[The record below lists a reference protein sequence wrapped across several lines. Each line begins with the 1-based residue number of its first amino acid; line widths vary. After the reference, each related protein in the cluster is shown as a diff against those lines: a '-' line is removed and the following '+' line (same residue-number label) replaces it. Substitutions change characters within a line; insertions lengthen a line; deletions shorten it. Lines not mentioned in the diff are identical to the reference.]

1 MSKHLNILGGP
12 LVPCCQSPVTGFY
25 RDGYC
30 RTDDADYGRH
40 IICAV
45 MTAEFLAFTQAQG
58 NDLSTPRPGFPGLQ
72 PGDRWCLCVDRWV
85 AAYENGVAPPVIPA
99 SCDALALD
107 TVPLAV
113 LNAHAVSV

>member
-1 MSKHLNILGGP
+1 MSKHLNILGRP
-12 LVPCCQSPVTGFY
+12 LVSCCQSPVTGFY

-45 MTAEFLAFTQAQG
+45 MTAEFLAFTRTQG

-72 PGDRWCLCVDRWV
+72 PGDRWCLCVDRW
-85 AAYENGVAPPVIPA
+85 ATAYENGVAPPVIPEA
-99 SCDALALD
+99 CDALALD

-113 LNAHAVSV
+113 LNDHAVSV